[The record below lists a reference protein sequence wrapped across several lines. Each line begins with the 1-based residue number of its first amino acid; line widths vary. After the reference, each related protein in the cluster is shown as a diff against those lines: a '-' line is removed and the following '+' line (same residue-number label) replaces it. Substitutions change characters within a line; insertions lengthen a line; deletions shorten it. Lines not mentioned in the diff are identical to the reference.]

1 MSEELTSDTSIDE
14 AEIQAILDHETLIMQ
29 TAHEDIVRYPPV
41 TLFSPAQTTRMLRDY
56 SGFLERSMKLSREEV
71 EEMIRT
77 DLKHTLLR
85 LRAKLLSFPDIGPV
99 RCAVLLHVALFL
111 GVEALVCM
119 TELFDALHKKDYEG
133 AYRALML
140 SSWPAL
146 VGITQV
152 DRIRVLNLAEQLRT
166 GVTSHAKFDG

>member
-1 MSEELTSDTSIDE
+1 MRVSEELTTSDITE
-14 AEIQAILDHETLIMQ
+14 AEYQAILAHEALIMQ
-29 TAHEDIVRYPPV
+29 TAHDDIVKYPPV

-56 SGFLERSMKLSREEV
+56 TVFLERNMKLSREEV

-77 DLKHTLLR
+77 DLRLTLVR

-99 RCAVLLHVALFL
+99 RGAVLLHVALFL
-111 GVEALVCM
+111 GVDALVGM
-119 TELFDALHKKDYEG
+119 TDMFDAMHKKDFDG

-146 VGITQV
+146 VGITQD
-152 DRIRVLNLAEQLRT
+152 DRIRVLNLAEQMRT
-166 GVTSHAKFDG
+166 GEPTHA